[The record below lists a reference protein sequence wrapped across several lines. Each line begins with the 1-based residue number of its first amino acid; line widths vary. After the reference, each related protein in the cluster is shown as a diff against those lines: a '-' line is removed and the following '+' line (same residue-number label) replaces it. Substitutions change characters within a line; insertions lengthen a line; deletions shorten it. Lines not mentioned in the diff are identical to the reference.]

1 MKSDVSRMGSAK
13 AYSMEDGKRRARGPL
28 MRGARAGFTLAEL
41 AMAAGVLALA
51 LVSIIPVM
59 QRAFKH
65 QDAARCVTIAGSI
78 MQTELEKERLMDW
91 STVSNPSYS
100 PSIDSSFTSV
110 PSIAGRFT
118 LSRSLAVLPNRSDE
132 MVQVTLTV
140 SWSDG
145 DGRNL
150 SRTLTSYFGKNGL
163 RDFLHDK
170 S

>member
-1 MKSDVSRMGSAK
+1 MGSAM
-13 AYSMEDGKRRARGPL
+13 AYRMDEGKRRTRSPVI
-28 MRGARAGFTLAEL
+28 RGARAGFTLAEL

-59 QRAFKH
+59 QRAFRH

-91 STVSNPSYS
+91 ATVSNPSYV
-100 PSIDSSFTSV
+100 PSIDSSFASV

-118 LSRSLAVLPNRSDE
+118 LSRTLAVLPNRSDE

-145 DGRNL
+145 DGRSA
-150 SRTLTSYFGKNGL
+150 SRSLRSYFGKNGL

-170 S
+170 I